1 MELKKLQEF
10 LEHENQNQGFIAK
23 AIHRENM
30 QTEILRSTNIED
42 KFGISIQVK
51 KKELVKGKAEINELE
66 NKTALIN
73 EKPVFSFNNKIKQQ
87 LP

>member
-23 AIHRENM
+23 ATHGENM
-30 QTEILRSTNIED
+30 QTEILRSTKIED

-51 KKELVKGKAEINELE
+51 QKKGIREGKSRN
-66 NKTALIN
+66 
-73 EKPVFSFNNKIKQQ
+73 
-87 LP
+87 

>member
-1 MELKKLQEF
+1 MVV
-10 LEHENQNQGFIAK
+10 
-23 AIHRENM
+23 NM
-30 QTEILRSTNIED
+30 QREFVCQAPL
-42 KFGISIQVK
+42 V
-51 KKELVKGKAEINELE
+51 KELVKGKAEINELE

>member
-1 MELKKLQEF
+1 M
-10 LEHENQNQGFIAK
+10 
-23 AIHRENM
+23 
-30 QTEILRSTNIED
+30 NIED

-73 EKPVFSFNNKIKQQ
+73 EKPVFSFNNKTSSNF
-87 LP
+87 LPQPLAQACRFIWSHWGFAYVLLHPFLSHLEKSSFS

>member
-1 MELKKLQEF
+1 M
-10 LEHENQNQGFIAK
+10 
-23 AIHRENM
+23 
-30 QTEILRSTNIED
+30 NIED